1 MEIKLDKP
9 LIVLDIEAT
18 GDQINKDRIV
28 EIGMIKTNPDGSEEV
43 YEQRINPQIPIPLN
57 ISEIHSIYDLD
68 VKDSPTFKEL
78 ANDIKT
84 FIGDSDLCGFNS
96 NKFDI
101 PILEEEFLRA
111 GLKSNFES
119 KKLVDV
125 QNIFHKMEK
134 RTLGAAHVF
143 YCGKEMENAHSA
155 IHDARATL
163 DVLKSQ
169 TKKYSELENNIDF
182 LSDFS
187 KANKA
192 QTGYYEFP
200 TNMEKNP
207 MNENVTDFTFG
218 EVLDHVDSIVDNNDE
233 FNGIFPGSSNLRVP
247 LVHASLKHALLASSK
262 AKTLESTSWCNPSKI
277 VTL

>member
-1 MEIKLDKP
+1 MEINLDKP

-28 EIGMIKTNPDGSEEV
+28 EIGMIKTNPDGSEEI
-43 YEQRINPQIPIPLN
+43 YEQRINPEIPIPLN

-78 ANDIKT
+78 ANEIKT

-101 PILEEEFLRA
+101 PILEEEFIRA

-134 RTLGAAHVF
+134 RTLGAAHLF

-163 DVLKSQ
+163 EVLKSQ
-169 TKKYSELENNIDF
+169 TKKYS
-182 LSDFS
+182 S
-187 KANKA
+187 
-192 QTGYYEFP
+192 
-200 TNMEKNP
+200 
-207 MNENVTDFTFG
+207 
-218 EVLDHVDSIVDNNDE
+218 
-233 FNGIFPGSSNLRVP
+233 
-247 LVHASLKHALLASSK
+247 
-262 AKTLESTSWCNPSKI
+262 
-277 VTL
+277 

>member
-1 MEIKLDKP
+1 MEINLDKP

-57 ISEIHSIYDLD
+57 VSEIHSIYDLD
-68 VKDSPTFKEL
+68 VKDSPSFKEL
-78 ANDIKT
+78 AYDIKT
-84 FIGDSDLCGFNS
+84 FIGNSDLCGFNS

-111 GLKSNFES
+111 GLKSDFDS

-143 YCGKEMENAHSA
+143 YCGKEMKNAHSA

-163 DVLKSQ
+163 EVLKSQ
-169 TKKYSELENNIDF
+169 TKKYTELENNIDF

-187 KANKA
+187 KANKSSMDYA
-192 QTGYYEFP
+192 GRIIINDNKQAIINFGKHKGKEVEFVFKKEPGYYSWILKGDFSQNTKSCFTKLWEEF
-200 TNMEKNP
+200 K
-207 MNENVTDFTFG
+207 
-218 EVLDHVDSIVDNNDE
+218 SRI
-233 FNGIFPGSSNLRVP
+233 
-247 LVHASLKHALLASSK
+247 
-262 AKTLESTSWCNPSKI
+262 
-277 VTL
+277 